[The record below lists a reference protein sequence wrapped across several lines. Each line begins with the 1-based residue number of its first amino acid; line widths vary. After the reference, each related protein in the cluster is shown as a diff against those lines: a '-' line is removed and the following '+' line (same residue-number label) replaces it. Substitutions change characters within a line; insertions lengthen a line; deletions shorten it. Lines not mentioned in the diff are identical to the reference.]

1 MFGSPVKREPGLR
14 NDRCFILKCFATF
27 EPLKKVRSSRVSQL
41 LGPQGLRGE
50 LPYTITFCSVDRSQK
65 PKKFPPLGRQASVV
79 AKLLFCCSLSMD
91 ISLKRHF
98 CSSVLS
104 YGRITFLF
112 TRLLLDTS
120 AWSVN
125 ENTIAPQDYITII
138 GSILVR
144 KGQI

>member
-1 MFGSPVKREPGLR
+1 
-14 NDRCFILKCFATF
+14 
-27 EPLKKVRSSRVSQL
+27 
-41 LGPQGLRGE
+41 
-50 LPYTITFCSVDRSQK
+50 
-65 PKKFPPLGRQASVV
+65 
-79 AKLLFCCSLSMD
+79 MD